1 MIQDTINSIR
11 VTMSERLGNPFVSA
25 ALIACVL
32 INWKL
37 SLLVVSD
44 LSYEQKVSEIGR
56 LYGDRKSALDG
67 FLIYPAIF
75 GALWTFVWPVINLGI
90 NAYWYWIRS
99 QIANVRIWAERK
111 RKLDEAEAAR
121 IYETIDSQE
130 SKYLEFLR
138 DRQGKIDSLSGQLEK
153 SMSERLALE
162 SQIEQLRAAEGEAL
176 SKGAEARRSFDE
188 CQSTIHRLQSDIASR
203 RETIEKIENKAIGFA
218 EYIPGLKEISIA
230 INKATNFQANKGWVN
245 EEFKRLKPNWS
256 DEQRG
261 MALDF
266 VIALGLIEEDST
278 GHMVFG
284 KRYQFAKGRVI
295 GMYDNSPGIEKP
307 E

>member
-1 MIQDTINSIR
+1 VIQDTINSIR

-25 ALIACVL
+25 ALVACVL

-44 LSYEQKVSEIGR
+44 LSYEQKVCEIGK
-56 LYGDRKSALDG
+56 LYGDRNSVVDG

-75 GALWTFVWPVINLGI
+75 GAFWTFVWPVINLGI

-111 RKLDEAEAAR
+111 RKLDEAEAAK

-130 SKYLEFLR
+130 SKYLEFLK
-138 DRQGKIDSLSGQLEK
+138 DRQGKIDSLTGQLEK
-153 SMSERLALE
+153 SMGERVALE
-162 SQIEQLRAAEGEAL
+162 NQIEQLRAAEGAALRKGEEA
-176 SKGAEARRSFDE
+176 ERSFDE
-188 CQSTIHRLQSDIASR
+188 CQTSLRRIQSEDTFR
-203 RETIEKIENKAIGFA
+203 RQAIERIENKAIEFA

-230 INKATNFQANKGWVN
+230 INKSTNFQANKGWVN
-245 EEFKRLKPNWS
+245 EEFKRLKPSWS
-256 DEQRG
+256 DGQRG
-261 MALDF
+261 LALDF
-266 VIALGLIEEDST
+266 VMALGLIEEDST

-284 KRYQFAKGRVI
+284 KRYQYAKDRII
-295 GMYDNSPGIEKP
+295 GTYDNSPGIEKP